1 MNFAATESNRIG
13 LACYSRRQ
21 IRMKIS
27 VLERMNL
34 LKPASQLKGDVELQQ
49 NRLHVGGS
57 HSRISV
63 TVNVG

>member
-1 MNFAATESNRIG
+1 
-13 LACYSRRQ
+13 
-21 IRMKIS
+21 MKIS